1 MSSRSYHS
9 PMLSRLFSNKAVEL
23 FSETGRELPASPFFF
38 GAITFGILMLLLY
51 LTLRLDKD

>member
-1 MSSRSYHS
+1 
-9 PMLSRLFSNKAVEL
+9 MLSRLFSNKAVEL